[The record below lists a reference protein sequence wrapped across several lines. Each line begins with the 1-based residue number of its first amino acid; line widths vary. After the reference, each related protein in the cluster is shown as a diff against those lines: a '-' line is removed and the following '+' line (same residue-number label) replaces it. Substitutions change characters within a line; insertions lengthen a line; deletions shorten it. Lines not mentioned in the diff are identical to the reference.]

1 MRPPTGSRRRSSR
14 RPPGRSSAGARSRRR
29 AAAAAA
35 PTRSSSS
42 ARRSSSASL
51 SRSGSIGEAMPTHA
65 GERSGGGLGAAAKAV
80 SERVSSI
87 VRLELELAASELKAK
102 LAALGLGIGLLVG
115 AGIFAL
121 FMLGFAFLT
130 LAAALAT
137 VVSTW
142 LALLIVTGLLLAIAG
157 ALGFIGYSSV
167 SKGTPP
173 LPEQAIAE
181 AKLTTEALKN
191 GR

>member
-1 MRPPTGSRRRSSR
+1 
-14 RPPGRSSAGARSRRR
+14 
-29 AAAAAA
+29 
-35 PTRSSSS
+35 
-42 ARRSSSASL
+42 
-51 SRSGSIGEAMPTHA
+51 MPTHA
-65 GERSGGGLGAAAKAV
+65 SEQQKNGGLGAAAKAV

-87 VRLELELAASELKAK
+87 VRLEIQLALSEIKTK

-121 FMLGFAFLT
+121 FMLGFLLASIAAGFATFLP
-130 LAAALAT
+130 
-137 VVSTW
+137 TW
-142 LALLIVTGLLLAIAG
+142 AALLIVAGILLLTAGLLGLLG
-157 ALGFIGYSSV
+157 VTAL

-173 LPEQAIAE
+173 VPEQAIEE